1 MSFLAPVVKD
11 GLYEEVFCLKD
22 MSIIHI
28 DLGNIEVRKG
38 ESYHSYIGEEY
49 LDEYSPQNRF
59 LVKVGSFLWPFDKK
73 HFGTLRELRERK
85 LNDLGL

>member
-1 MSFLAPVVKD
+1 MSFFAPVVKD